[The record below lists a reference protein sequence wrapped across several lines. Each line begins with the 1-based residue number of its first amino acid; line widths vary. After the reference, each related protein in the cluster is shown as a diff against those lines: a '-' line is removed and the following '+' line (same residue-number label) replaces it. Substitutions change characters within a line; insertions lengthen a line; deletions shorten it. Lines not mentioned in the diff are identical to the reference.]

1 MKNLKF
7 LFASMALLLSSAV
20 FVSCDDDDAER
31 VNVVSALVT
40 VKTDS
45 EGNSYFQVDKNTVAH
60 LTNVNGKLY
69 EGKEVR
75 ALTQFELLNPEEANK
90 GDMQARVFWVDSI
103 LTKKTVP
110 SIDEETDAKY
120 GSDPVEVVRT
130 WTTVA
135 EDGYV
140 TLHFF
145 TRWGFGGKHRVT
157 LVSGVNPE
165 NPYEFDFHH
174 DAFGDIYGQIAYGI
188 AAFNIKD
195 IIAQTG
201 VEPKE
206 ITINIDSFNGKKTFT
221 LKYNPVIGDE
231 DVNPQDLAN
240 MNVKV
245 E

>member
-1 MKNLKF
+1 MKKLNF
-7 LFASMALLLSSAV
+7 LFASMALILSSAV

-40 VKTDS
+40 IKTDS
-45 EGNSYFQVDKNTVAH
+45 DGKSYFQVDKNTVAH
-60 LTNVNGKLY
+60 LTNVSGKLY

-75 ALTQFELLNPEEANK
+75 ALTQFELLNAEEANS

-110 SIDEETDAKY
+110 TIDKETDAQY
-120 GSDPVEVVRT
+120 GNDPLEVART

-165 NPYEFDFHH
+165 NPFEFDFHH
-174 DAFGDIYGQIAYGI
+174 NAFGDLDGQMSYGI
-188 AAFNIKD
+188 VAFNIKD

-201 VEPKE
+201 IEPKE
-206 ITINIDSFNGKKTFT
+206 ITINIDSFNGKKSFT
-221 LKYNPVIGDE
+221 LKYNPVPGDE
-231 DVNPQDLAN
+231 ERDPQDLAN